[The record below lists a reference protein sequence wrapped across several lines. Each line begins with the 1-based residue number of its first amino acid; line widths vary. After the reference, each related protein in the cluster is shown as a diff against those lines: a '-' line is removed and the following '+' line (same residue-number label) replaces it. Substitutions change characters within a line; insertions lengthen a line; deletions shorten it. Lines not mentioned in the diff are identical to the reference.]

1 MPIKHDFISPE
12 RVIFGQGVAEELGD
26 CVHALKGKKAFIV
39 TDKVVAD
46 LDSFKEVEKSL
57 QKKNIEYHLYTDVDA
72 NPTDVQVD
80 SGAERYQKM
89 NSDILVAVGGGSSI
103 DSAKSIGIV
112 VNNGGS
118 IRDYEEYDT
127 IVNSIPPLIAIP
139 TTAGTGS
146 EASAWAVVTHT
157 EKNYKM
163 CPGGWE
169 IIPRVAL
176 VDPVLSASM
185 PPSTTAATGMDAL
198 SHAIEAV
205 CSPYAMP
212 QTDAF
217 AFSAI
222 RLIIKHIGPAVAD
235 GSNMEAREGMAM
247 AAFEAG
253 LSMNANCGGVHAL
266 GHQLSTQYGIQHG
279 VAMGIMMPIVM
290 NFNTIACVDR
300 MVDIAIAMGEKVKGL
315 SKTEAAK
322 KAPAAVAQLQK
333 SLGLPTTLS
342 ECKAD
347 PKLIPVCAKWA
358 LADPDIPGN
367 PRTLTRKQIEALFK
381 KAFEEKVE

>member
-358 LADPDIPGN
+358 LTDPDIPGN
-367 PRTLTRKQIEALFK
+367 PRTLTLKQIEALFK

>member
-1 MPIKHDFISPE
+1 MSITHEFITPE
-12 RVIFGQGVAEELGD
+12 RVIFGQGVTEQLGD
-26 CVHALKGKKAFIV
+26 YVNDVKGKRVFLI

-57 QKKNIEYHLYTDVDA
+57 KKKNIEYHLYTDVDA
-72 NPTDVQVD
+72 NPTDIQVD
-80 SGAERYQKM
+80 SGAELYQKM

-103 DSAKSIGIV
+103 DSAKSIGII

-127 IVNSIPPLIAIP
+127 VVNSIPPLIAIP

-146 EASAWAVVTHT
+146 EVSAWAVVTNT

-163 CPGGWE
+163 CPGGWK

-176 VDPVLSASM
+176 VDPVLAASM
-185 PPSTTAATGMDAL
+185 PPSVTAATGMDAL

-222 RLIIKHIGPAVAD
+222 RLIVKHIGPAVAD

-247 AAFEAG
+247 AALEAG
-253 LSMNANCGGVHAL
+253 LTMNANCGGIHAL

-300 MVDIAIAMGEKVKGL
+300 IADIAVAMGEKVKGL
-315 SKTEAAK
+315 SKAEAAK
-322 KAPAAVAQLQK
+322 KAPVAVVQLQK

-347 PKLIPVCAKWA
+347 PKLIPVCAKWS
-358 LADPDIPGN
+358 LTDTSIPGN
-367 PRTLTRKQIEALFK
+367 PRTMTQEQIEELFK
-381 KAFEEKVE
+381 KAFEEKIR